1 MSAAIT
7 FRNVSYSDVL
17 SDFSCAIETG
27 QRVLVVTAR
36 EEESTVLTRL
46 TAGLLMPEQ
55 GAIEVFGSST
65 AGVTPEQLLQAR
77 LKLGIIPFNG
87 GLVSNLKMWENI
99 FLPHFYHR
107 GKPDPDDDVLAEN
120 YLTRLNCSAKHTAFP
135 AHLSVFEK
143 RAAAFTRAAIMK
155 PDIMIYCNTLERISK
170 SDQTRLVTVMN
181 EFHSEKED
189 RTSVYLSSTVEL
201 PVKTDFDS
209 VLYIHPQKETG
220 AFV

>member
-17 SDFSCAIETG
+17 NDFSCEIETG

-46 TAGLLMPEQ
+46 AAGLLMPEQ
-55 GAIEVFGSST
+55 GAIEVFGNST
-65 AGVTPEQLLQAR
+65 SDAPLEHQVKSRIE
-77 LKLGIIPFNG
+77 LGIIPFNG

-107 GKPDPDDDVLAEN
+107 GIPDPEVDELADN

-135 AHLSVFEK
+135 AHLSIFEK

-155 PDIMIYCNTLERISK
+155 PDVMIYCNTLERISK
-170 SDQTRLVTVMN
+170 SDQARLATVMN
-181 EFHSEKED
+181 EFHSEKAD
-189 RTSVYLSSTVEL
+189 RTSIYLSSTAEL
-201 PVKTDFDS
+201 SVQADFDA

-220 AFV
+220 TTT